1 MLALKLQNLS
11 LSRLDRCVRVAV
23 VGIGNELN
31 GDDAAG
37 VTVARKLKA
46 LIGPAQDL
54 PLRVIDAWTAL
65 ENVTEMLRS
74 FAPDLV
80 LLIDAAQMRKLPG
93 TIRWLD
99 WRDTIGLST
108 STPTLPPYVIAE
120 SLVDEIRCEVDVIGI
135 QPYDNSFGMPLS
147 SDVRRAVNEVVS
159 DLQAILTHKSFK
171 VAPAP

>member
-1 MLALKLQNLS
+1 M
-11 LSRLDRCVRVAV
+11 AV
-23 VGIGNELN
+23 VGIGRELN

-46 LIGPAQDL
+46 LIEPARDL
-54 PLRVIDAWTAL
+54 PLRVIDAGAAP
-65 ENVTEMLRS
+65 EDVTEALRS

-108 STPTLPPYVIAE
+108 STPTLPLYVIAE
-120 SLVDEIRCEVDVIGI
+120 SLVDEIHCEVAVIGI
-135 QPYDNSFGMPLS
+135 QPYDNSFGVPLS

-159 DLQAILTHKSFK
+159 ELQAILTRKSFE
-171 VAPAP
+171 VSPAP